1 MRTGILVLSTRDRRF
16 LEQFRSQ
23 GEHLARELTRSHI
36 LLALADRVPVVPIQQ
51 VLGVSRM
58 VIWRTR
64 SAYEE
69 KGLDYALYDVA
80 RSGQPLK
87 YDTDQEAEVVALACS
102 QPPEGAARWTIRLLT
117 VTARHRP
124 KLASI
129 NRESVRQILKKNV
142 CKPWRKAMWCIGSSS
157 HFETWRGDAL
167 SEVGGRKPI
176 PKDATGLFAFCN
188 TIVTVLLGTVPA

>member
-1 MRTGILVLSTRDRRF
+1 MRTGSLVLSARDRRF

-23 GEHLARELTRSHI
+23 GEHFARELTRSHI
-36 LLALADRVPVVPIQQ
+36 LLGLAEAVPVAHLRQ

-80 RSGQPLK
+80 RSGQPRK
-87 YDTDQEAEVVALACS
+87 YDTNQEAEVVALACS
-102 QPPEGAARWTIRLLT
+102 QPPEGAVRWTIRLLT
-117 VTARHRP
+117 VAARHRP

-129 NRESVRQILKKNV
+129 TRESVRQILKKTSVN
-142 CKPWRKAMWCIGSSS
+142 
-157 HFETWRGDAL
+157 
-167 SEVGGRKPI
+167 
-176 PKDATGLFAFCN
+176 
-188 TIVTVLLGTVPA
+188 LGAKRCGASAG